1 MRYRI
6 DLSYDGAPFC
16 GWQIQPSDP
25 SVQEELEKALST
37 LLRSSVGVV
46 GAGRTD
52 TGVSATRYVAHF
64 DFDGSVPEGVA
75 SDGAIDCKQL
85 AYKLNAILPK
95 AISIQG
101 IAPAADDFHA
111 RFDAVCRQYQYY
123 IHRRKDPFLE
133 GRSFYYGYPDVDF
146 EAMNKAAEL
155 LLGRH
160 DFSCFEKSGG
170 DNKTSVCTVY
180 KAIWEPYTPELSS
193 LKNATCPEPAPA
205 AFFPGFFAAGA
216 GPGQA
221 ADSGS
226 GFIYWRFTIEADRFL
241 RNMVRAIVGTLLEVG
256 RSRRSKADFASLIL
270 DAPASPGTPQ
280 AEKPSLRSNAG
291 ESVPGHALFLTDIR
305 Y

>member
-75 SDGAIDCKQL
+75 KEGAVDCKQL

-193 LKNATCPEPAPA
+193 LKNA
-205 AFFPGFFAAGA
+205 AGK
-216 GPGQA
+216 
-221 ADSGS
+221 
-226 GFIYWRFTIEADRFL
+226 FIYWRFTIEADRFL